1 MMNSIEQY
9 INSITDNP
17 DIKKRWK
24 DLAAKEIKDWAKRT
38 NPFRYVKPTNYYL
51 YIDIRSKTY
60 SIILQGVKPNAASVR
75 RFNAPVGKY
84 YDSQQPHHEY
94 FYGSWHTVQKERATS
109 GSMGVKPLDT
119 TYYGVSGMPDKYY
132 GIKKG
137 SKIRAYGLYDDG
149 SAVPVYSDNGF
160 VEWITETNINELYGI
175 LYDSFKLY

>member
-1 MMNSIEQY
+1 MSLNDIIER
-9 INSITDNP
+9 ITDNP
-17 DIKKRWK
+17 DLIRRWK
-24 DLAAKEIKDWAKRT
+24 SLAAKEIKAWAKRT

-51 YIDIRSKTY
+51 YIDIYTKKY
-60 SIILQGVKPNAASVR
+60 SIIFQGVKPNAASAR

-109 GSMGVKPLDT
+109 SSMGVMPLDT

-149 SAVPVYSDNGF
+149 SAVPVYSDGGF

-175 LYDSFKLY
+175 LYDSFNLY